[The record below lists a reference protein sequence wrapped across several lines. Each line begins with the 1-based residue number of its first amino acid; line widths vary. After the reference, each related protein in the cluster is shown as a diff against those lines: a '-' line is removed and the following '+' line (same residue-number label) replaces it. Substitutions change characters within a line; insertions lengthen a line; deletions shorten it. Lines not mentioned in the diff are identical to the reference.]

1 MKHTEINTLYW
12 YWYNLNTGSTID
24 YLPQLYMIGALI
36 LFIAP
41 IVFIWRNRA
50 NLKPINK
57 CEL

>member
-24 YLPQLYMIGALI
+24 YLPQVCVIGLVTI
-36 LFIAP
+36 VIAFS
-41 IVFIWRNRA
+41 VFIWRNRA

-57 CEL
+57 CAL